1 MSDTPRTDADDRS
14 YPSPEH
20 AQRIRF
26 DGNECVV
33 MHPEEY
39 ESLYEKSRQLE
50 RELNAAKRRI
60 KWLEDANS
68 LHVDMK
74 NLIETLRNR
83 DERIKRLI
91 SIGNTFVECD
101 ALEVYEATE
110 KAWKR
115 EVLND
120 SSTTS

>member
-26 DGNECVV
+26 EGNECVV

-50 RELNAAKRRI
+50 RELTAI
-60 KWLEDANS
+60 TE
-68 LHVDMK
+68 
-74 NLIETLRNR
+74 ER
-83 DERIKRLI
+83 DELLEEVKSLKESIRDQEHHIMELERLRRY
-91 SIGNTFVECD
+91 SPGPHMGQD
-101 ALEVYEATE
+101 
-110 KAWKR
+110 
-115 EVLND
+115 
-120 SSTTS
+120 